1 VEVGVSAIGS
11 WRGRHLGECGWFWVW
26 AFVGGCLA
34 ISFISFIGPFFLPVA
49 ASGAFAGLR
58 WGRSSVARSSLGLI
72 TGAGVPFLIVAYVQR
87 KGPGTV
93 CWQTATASGC
103 DEYLDPR
110 PWLAI
115 GLALVLGGIAAF
127 LHARARRGAP
137 GR

>member
-1 VEVGVSAIGS
+1 MSAIRS

-26 AFVGGCLA
+26 AVVGGCLA
-34 ISFISFIGPFFLPVA
+34 ISFVSVIGFFFLPVA
-49 ASGAFAGLR
+49 ALGAFAGLR
-58 WGRSSVARSSLGLI
+58 WGRSSVPRSALGAV

-93 CWQTATASGC
+93 CWRTATARGC

-110 PWLAI
+110 PWLAL
-115 GLALVLGGIAAF
+115 GLVLVLGGIAAF
-127 LHARARRGAP
+127 LHARARRRPA